1 MTMPAQPMISI
12 ALSMHNAAMTIDC
25 AVRSLLLQTCTD
37 WELLLF
43 DDGSSDDGVDR
54 VHRFADA
61 RIRIVSDGRRLGLA
75 ARLNQAIDLAR
86 GCLFAR
92 VDADD
97 IAYPERLERQLAF
110 LQANPE
116 VDLLGSGMMVHADD
130 GRPIGLYPVRE
141 NHAEICGRPY
151 AGFYLAHPTWM
162 GKTQW
167 FRRWRYDPTCRRA
180 QDQDLLLRS
189 YAHSKFAVLPE
200 PLAGYRQ
207 DALSVQ
213 KSLVGRYFFARAIA
227 RVAWRDHDYAAGA
240 AAVAL
245 QAAKFAADA
254 LAISSGLSRRLLP
267 HQAVPF
273 TETEAARWHDVWRSC
288 HQSLDPS
295 CAA

>member
-1 MTMPAQPMISI
+1 MTMPAQPMISV
-12 ALSMHNAAMTIDC
+12 ALSMHNAAATIGC

-37 WELLLF
+37 WELLLL
-43 DDGSSDDGVDR
+43 DDGSSDDGVER
-54 VHRFADA
+54 AQRFADA

-86 GCLFAR
+86 GCFFAR

-97 IAYPERLERQLAF
+97 VAYPERLERQLAF

-116 VDLLGSGMMVHADD
+116 VDLLGSGMMVYADD
-130 GRPIGLYPVRE
+130 GRPIGLYPVLE
-141 NHAEICGRPY
+141 THEEICGRPY
-151 AGFYLAHPTWM
+151 SGFYLAHPTWM
-162 GKTQW
+162 GRTRW

-189 YAHSKFAVLPE
+189 YAHSRFAVLPE

-207 DALSVQ
+207 DTLSVK
-213 KSLVGRYFFARAIA
+213 KSLVARYFVGRAIA
-227 RVAWRDHDYAAGA
+227 REAWRDHAYAAGT

-254 LAISSGLSRRLLP
+254 LAISSGLSRRLLS

-273 TETEAARWHDVWRSC
+273 TETEASRWRDVWRNC
-288 HQSLDPS
+288 HQSLEPS

>member
-1 MTMPAQPMISI
+1 MR
-12 ALSMHNAAMTIDC
+12 NAAATIGS
-25 AVRSLLLQTCTD
+25 ALRSLRLQAYGD
-37 WELLLF
+37 WELLLL

-54 VHRFADA
+54 ARCFADA

-86 GCLFAR
+86 GRFLAR
-92 VDADD
+92 MDADD
-97 IAYPERLERQLAF
+97 VAYPERLERQFAF

-116 VDLLGSGMMVHADD
+116 IDLLGSGMMVFADD
-130 GRPIGLYPVRE
+130 GRPVGLYPVLE
-141 NHAEICGRPY
+141 THAEICRRPY
-151 AGFYLAHPTWM
+151 SGFYLAHPTWM
-162 GKTQW
+162 GRTQW

-207 DALSVQ
+207 DALSVK
-213 KSLVGRYFFARAIA
+213 KSLAARYFLARAIA
-227 RVAWRDHDYAAGA
+227 REAWRDHAYAAGA

-254 LAISSGLSRRLLP
+254 FAISSGLSRRLLP

-273 TETEAARWHDVWRSC
+273 TEAEASRWREVWRNC
-288 HQSLDPS
+288 HQSLEPS